1 MASTDISN
9 LMVIS
14 MKEIST
20 KLKLFKVL
28 VNQRINSKHHNKNK
42 TIYIRKWNKQIKQK
56 LCQK

>member
-1 MASTDISN
+1 VASTDISN

-28 VNQRINSKHHNKNK
+28 VNQRINSN
-42 TIYIRKWNKQIKQK
+42 TIIKIKQFI
-56 LCQK
+56 